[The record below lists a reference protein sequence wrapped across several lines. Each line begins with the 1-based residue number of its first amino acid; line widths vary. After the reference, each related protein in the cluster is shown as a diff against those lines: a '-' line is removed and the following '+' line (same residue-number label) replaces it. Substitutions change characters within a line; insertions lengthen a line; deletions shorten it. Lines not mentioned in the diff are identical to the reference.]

1 MTSAIPPFTLR
12 LLGTF
17 RFLTPDGRRIEIAS
31 KKGVALIALLAMAE
45 DGERNRGWLQDKLWS
60 NREPAQARSSLR
72 RELSNLR
79 RQLNKGDTELLIC
92 EGDRVELALQHI
104 LLDTRPAD
112 DAGLAA
118 FEAAFGARSNI
129 IQGEFLEGLD
139 ISGAPGFDD
148 WLRDQRQA
156 LTRSASAEKNAPGLN
171 ALAGDAAI
179 AAKAFNE
186 RPALAVLPFLN
197 LTGDPSNDYISEGI
211 SEDLIDRLARLRWL
225 PVIARSSSF
234 TLPPDALA
242 NRQEVGQGLK
252 ARYVLAGKLRQI
264 RDVLDISTNLSDTE
278 TGYVLWSQRTSLPLE
293 YSSDALER
301 ILANLVSILD
311 IRIDHAEQG
320 RAREK
325 PQSDL
330 NVSDLI
336 WRGRWHLNRFTR
348 EDAEAARQ
356 SFKEALDCEPHSP
369 EALIQATFCEAWSI
383 WAKRQSDEQIVEMR
397 KLAQRAI
404 DADPEDGRGHMLA
417 GIAEMWMKRQNQAK
431 SLLEQAIALNPSLAM
446 AHAQLG
452 GFYNLAG
459 EPEKAIG
466 PLQTA
471 LRLSPNDH
479 QVFYTLAELALAHCM
494 LGDWQATIENAE
506 QALVRRPA
514 YWYAHVIK
522 INGLARSGDIRAA
535 SIALDELLVIKKDF
549 SNKFVTWLPFMDR
562 SWADYLAEG
571 LTIASPNP
579 MVSVD
584 GDGEGG

>member
-1 MTSAIPPFTLR
+1 MMTSAIPPFTLR

-17 RFLTPDGRRIEIAS
+17 RFLTPDGQRIEIAS

-45 DGERNRGWLQDKLWS
+45 DGERNRSWLQDKLWS
-60 NREPAQARSSLR
+60 NREQAQARSSLR

-79 RQLNKGDTELLIC
+79 KQLNAGDVELLIC
-92 EGDRVELALQHI
+92 EGDRVELALRHI
-104 LLDTRPAD
+104 LLDTRPIG
-112 DAGLAA
+112 DAGIATY
-118 FEAAFGARSNI
+118 EAAFGARSNM

-148 WLRDQRQA
+148 WLRDQRQVM
-156 LTRSASAEKNAPGLN
+156 TKTASAAKTTSDRNSSSS
-171 ALAGDAAI
+171 DAT
-179 AAKAFNE
+179 KAFNE

-197 LTGDPSNDYISEGI
+197 LTGDPNNDYISEGI

-234 TLPPDALA
+234 TVPVDALA

-293 YSSDALER
+293 YSRDALER
-301 ILANLVSILD
+301 ILTNLVSILD

-348 EDAEAARQ
+348 EDAEAARL

-479 QVFYTLAELALAHCM
+479 QVFYTLAELALAYCM

-535 SIALDELLVIKKDF
+535 ATALDDLLATKKDF
-549 SNKFVTWLPFMDR
+549 SNKFVTWLPFVDR

-579 MVSVD
+579 MVSVESD
-584 GDGEGG
+584 GGGG